1 MNKYYVTAIV
11 DDNMMSFIVSREK
24 LSEHAIDTC
33 REEIANK
40 EDVKLSRVFI
50 TNIIKLDE

>member
-1 MNKYYVTAIV
+1 MNNYYVTAIV
-11 DDNMMSFIVSREK
+11 DDNMMSFTVSCEK
-24 LSEHAIDTC
+24 LSQYMIDKW